1 MTKPTT
7 PLHSVD
13 FYDWNVLTQFKLRGD
28 LFKDPVLNRVAS
40 YFNEGVTYL
49 LNGGYVYKARG
60 SGKWMALPKAAS
72 ADCAEKP
79 SSADSSRDYPKEL
92 LELIISDA
100 DSASSLEE
108 CKIVGRDPSSWA
120 PEHRVLLERATES
133 NPDLSIVADFLAI
146 GGTYAKK
153 DNYLFRVD
161 NGVDRM
167 VVPRGD
173 VRDQLI
179 RECLEGISEGEDPVE
194 RVQTM
199 VAQYYVIPEL
209 ENDVVR
215 VMSSEETDKGS
226 PPSLATPSTPVVTA
240 ADTPVVAAAAIAAAS
255 VVSAVATAAV
265 STAASPALSPA
276 SEVSLTPSL

>member
-1 MTKPTT
+1 MVRKTT

-28 LFKDPVLNRVAS
+28 LFKDPVLNRVAA
-40 YFNEGVTYL
+40 YFSEGVTYL

-60 SGKWMALPKAAS
+60 SGKWMALPRAAS
-72 ADCAEKP
+72 DTPAPKDT
-79 SSADSSRDYPKEL
+79 RDYPKEL

-108 CKIVGRDPSSWA
+108 CKIVGRDPASWA
-120 PEHRVLLERATES
+120 PKHRVLLERATES

-179 RECLEGISEGEDPVE
+179 RECLEGIHEGEDPVE
-194 RVQTM
+194 RVQRM

-209 ENDVVR
+209 ETDVVR
-215 VMSSEETDKGS
+215 VMSSEEPKE
-226 PPSLATPSTPVVTA
+226 PK
-240 ADTPVVAAAAIAAAS
+240 ADLS
-255 VVSAVATAAV
+255 
-265 STAASPALSPA
+265 ASPLAPGTPPTGTAGAATSPA
-276 SEVSLTPSL
+276 SEVSVTPSL

>member
-1 MTKPTT
+1 MKNTT

-60 SGKWMALPKAAS
+60 SGKWMALPKAESEAPKQ
-72 ADCAEKP
+72 DET
-79 SSADSSRDYPKEL
+79 RDYPKEL

-108 CKIVGRDPSSWA
+108 CKIVGRDPASWA

-161 NGVDRM
+161 DGVDRM

-173 VRDQLI
+173 VRDTLI
-179 RECLEGISEGEDPVE
+179 RECLEGINEGEDPVE
-194 RVQTM
+194 RVQRM

-209 ENDVVR
+209 ETDVVR
-215 VMSSEETDKGS
+215 VMSVSSEAETS
-226 PPSLATPSTPVVTA
+226 PSPE
-240 ADTPVVAAAAIAAAS
+240 AAAS
-255 VVSAVATAAV
+255 
-265 STAASPALSPA
+265 L
-276 SEVSLTPSL
+276 

>member
-60 SGKWMALPKAAS
+60 SGKWMALPKTAATDEAS
-72 ADCAEKP
+72 KTASPDAN
-79 SSADSSRDYPKEL
+79 RDYPKEL

-209 ENDVVR
+209 ETDVVR
-215 VMSSEETDKGS
+215 VMSSEEGEKRLQPTTKEAAIA
-226 PPSLATPSTPVVTA
+226 PKTPVVTA
-240 ADTPVVAAAAIAAAS
+240 AAATSTPTTP
-255 VVSAVATAAV
+255 SAL
-265 STAASPALSPA
+265 SSPA
-276 SEVSLTPSL
+276 SDVSVAPSL